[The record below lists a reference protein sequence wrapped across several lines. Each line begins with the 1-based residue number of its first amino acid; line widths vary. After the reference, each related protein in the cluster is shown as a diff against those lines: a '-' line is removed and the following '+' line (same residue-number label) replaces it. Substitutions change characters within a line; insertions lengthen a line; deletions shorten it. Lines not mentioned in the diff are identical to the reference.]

1 MVDDPDN
8 FSLVTRAT
16 LAFTKDLSFQ
26 WYNQMEFIKGSS
38 GIFITLYALL
48 CPVATSDV
56 VQ

>member
-26 WYNQMEFIKGSS
+26 WYNQMEFIKESS
-38 GIFITLYALL
+38 GIFITLYASL
-48 CPVATSDV
+48 CPVATSDA